1 MADTTDS
8 KPVAVG
14 REGSTPSLATTKGYI
29 MIPVWLLDI
38 DGVVNMLG
46 GAKPGDNQDIAAT
59 QGMFFNI
66 TWRSSVTNFINKVI
80 NEGRADVRLCST
92 WVSDAKTMTDLLGL
106 PELPL
111 AFAADTDRYWVRPE
125 KLNAAKILRE
135 AGIPFVWT
143 DDEAIPRGF
152 GGDRNTL
159 LIEPDPW
166 NGLTEGD
173 LAIIDHFLDI
183 HN

>member
-1 MADTTDS
+1 M
-8 KPVAVG
+8 
-14 REGSTPSLATTKGYI
+14 KGHI

-38 DGVVNMLG
+38 DGVVNKLG
-46 GAKPGDNQDIAAT
+46 GRSAGDNMGIADT
-59 QGMFFNI
+59 SDGGMYNI

-80 NEGRADVRLCST
+80 SEGRADVRLCST

-111 AFAADTDRYWVRPE
+111 AFDADTDRYAIRSE
-125 KLNAAKILRE
+125 KLNSANILRE

-143 DDEAIPRGF
+143 DDDAIPRGF
-152 GGDRNTL
+152 IGDHKTL
-159 LIEPDPW
+159 LIEPDPYV
-166 NGLTEGD
+166 GLTQSE
-173 LAIIDHFLDI
+173 LSAISHFLDQ